1 MAGTKGKTLAFACE
15 QCKSGKRK
23 CDGIKPKCSLCS
35 RLGKPC
41 TYVEQ
46 RPKKRKY
53 WDEDYVKGLEQQVQA
68 LLAVVRQYER
78 QFGTLPSSETAPLP
92 LIKGLIPDE
101 HHEFESNL
109 VNYRQHE
116 HSDGL
121 EGPISLAETLQ
132 NHEELPQ
139 FPTHERSPVALEELS
154 VMMWRMNLGDGAV
167 ITQDGDSALSYEI
180 AADCA
185 VESSHIS
192 PPDEILR
199 YIQDASLLSKLA
211 SVFLDNINQEHQF
224 TPYTSTS
231 FLDQYPY
238 QRIDGTF
245 LHTAILAT
253 GAAFLASRD
262 PNMAKVGE
270 DFAKVSY
277 GTPTLKPWIRYSP
290 HPLRSLLWH
299 SKSGFWYQR
308 SSNSTPSSARNHTD
322 YI

>member
-1 MAGTKGKTLAFACE
+1 MVGAKGKPLAFACE
-15 QCKSGKRK
+15 QCKSVE
-23 CDGIKPKCSLCS
+23 IK
-35 RLGKPC
+35 LGKPC

-53 WDEDYVKGLEQQVQA
+53 WDEDYVIGLEQQVQA

-78 QFGTLPSSETAPLP
+78 QFGILPASETASLP
-92 LIKGLIPDE
+92 VIKDLISDE
-101 HHEFESNL
+101 HRNSESDL
-109 VNYRQHE
+109 VSYRQHE
-116 HSDGL
+116 NSDGL
-121 EGPISLAETLQ
+121 GGPTSLTETLL
-132 NHEELPQ
+132 NHEELPS

-167 ITQDGDSALSYEI
+167 ITQDGDSTLSYEI
-180 AADCA
+180 AADYA

-192 PPDEILR
+192 PPDEIIR
-199 YIQDASLLSKLA
+199 YSRDSDLLSKLA

-238 QRIDGTF
+238 QSIDETF

-262 PNMAKVGE
+262 LNMAKVGE
-270 DFAKVSY
+270 DFAKYAEKLVFDCC
-277 GTPTLKPWIRYSP
+277 RYRPS
-290 HPLRSLLWH
+290 LSVIQGMCILSFRSLSIGKDHL
-299 SKSGFWYQR
+299 G
-308 SSNSTPSSARNHTD
+308 
-322 YI
+322 